1 LCFVSSD
8 PRSRGGEKIKIFGR
22 LIRLQ
27 AGEQATDHAFLGDD
41 ERGDE
46 QGASGVDANIHGLL
60 VRFLDIY
67 GIF

>member
-1 LCFVSSD
+1 
-8 PRSRGGEKIKIFGR
+8 